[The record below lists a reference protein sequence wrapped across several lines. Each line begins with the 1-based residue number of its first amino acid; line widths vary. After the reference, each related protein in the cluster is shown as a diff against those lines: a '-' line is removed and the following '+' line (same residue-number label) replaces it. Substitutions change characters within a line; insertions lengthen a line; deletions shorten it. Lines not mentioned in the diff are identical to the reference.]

1 MARMSRMGR
10 SQAIWG
16 YAFVA
21 VPVLGFVVFALGPM
35 IASLY
40 LSFTDYEVLAPPEWV
55 GLENYTR
62 LFTRDFFIGR
72 TLANT
77 VFYLVGIPIGMAI
90 SLLLAMAL
98 NQKLR
103 FQSLFRTVFF
113 VPAVCSIVA
122 AALLWKWIYNP
133 DYGLIGTY
141 LRMLGVDEPP
151 AWLSNP
157 RLVKPSLILMG
168 IWGGLGYNMI
178 LFLAALQGVPKHLLE
193 AASLDGA
200 SAWQRFRHVTLPAIS
215 PTTFFVAVTGVIGG
229 LQNFDQVYVMTRG
242 GPEYGSATFMLYL
255 YVTGFQYFEMG
266 YASAMAWLLAALVMI
281 VTFLQ
286 FRLARRWVSYA

>member
-1 MARMSRMGR
+1 MGR
-10 SQAIWG
+10 SQALWG

-21 VPVLGFVVFALGPM
+21 IPVLGFLVFALGPM

-40 LSFTDYEVLAPPEWV
+40 LSFTDYQVLAPPEWV

-77 VFYLVGIPIGMAI
+77 AFYLIGIPIGMAI

-141 LRMLGVDEPP
+141 LRMLGVEEPP

-157 RLVKPSLILMG
+157 RLVKPSLVLMG

-178 LFLAALQGVPKHLLE
+178 LFLAALQGVPRHLLE

-200 SAWQRFRHVTLPAIS
+200 SAWQRFWHVTLPAIS

-266 YASAMAWLLAALVMI
+266 YASAMAWLLAALVML

>member
-1 MARMSRMGR
+1 MGR
-10 SQAIWG
+10 SQALWG

-21 VPVLGFVVFALGPM
+21 IPVLGFLVFALGPM

-40 LSFTDYEVLAPPEWV
+40 LSFTDYQVLAPPEWV

-77 VFYLVGIPIGMAI
+77 VFYLIGIPIGMAI

-141 LRMLGVDEPP
+141 LRMLGVEEPP

-157 RLVKPSLILMG
+157 RLVKPSLVLMG

-178 LFLAALQGVPKHLLE
+178 LFLAALQGVPRHLLE

-200 SAWQRFRHVTLPAIS
+200 SAWQRFWHVTLPAIS

-266 YASAMAWLLAALVMI
+266 YASAMAWLLAALVML